1 MRGRFDAAQE
11 EDGAWCFFLL
21 RTSRVTHSYTA
32 LFLLFS
38 AQKKR
43 GRPKKTADDG
53 YDARLKTPKDVSARN
68 KAGKEDK
75 PRCVLHL
82 TAKHAVSSD
91 KHGVLGTDAPF
102 LSRLLL
108 VFPFPFPCP
117 FPSFPQVSSL
127 SSSSL

>member
-1 MRGRFDAAQE
+1 MPPKTKKTVRGAVDPPNLCACLTCTIHNA
-11 EDGAWCFFLL
+11 
-21 RTSRVTHSYTA
+21 TS
-32 LFLLFS
+32 LLFPV
-38 AQKKR
+38 QKKR
-43 GRPKKTADDG
+43 GRPKKTDDD
-53 YDARLKTPKDVSARN
+53 YDARLKTAKDVSARN

-91 KHGVLGTDAPF
+91 KYGVLRTNAPF

-117 FPSFPQVSSL
+117 FPSFSQVSSL

>member
-1 MRGRFDAAQE
+1 MPPKKKSVRGAVSSFE
-11 EDGAWCFFLL
+11 LCMPFIGIMPPPCC
-21 RTSRVTHSYTA
+21 S
-32 LFLLFS
+32 LFR
-38 AQKKR
+38 KKR
-43 GRPKKTADDG
+43 GRPKKTDDD

-75 PRCVLHL
+75 PRHVLHL

-91 KHGVLGTDAPF
+91 KHGVLGTNAPF